1 MHQAKGINQWLL
13 SSGVVVLKNTI
24 LVVDSHTSGA
34 RQHQQW
40 HTNRQQSQLLLVT
53 TALLST

>member
-1 MHQAKGINQWLL
+1 
-13 SSGVVVLKNTI
+13 VVVLKNTI
-24 LVVDSHTSGA
+24 LVVDSNTSGA

-40 HTNRQQSQLLLVT
+40 HTNWQQIQLLLVT